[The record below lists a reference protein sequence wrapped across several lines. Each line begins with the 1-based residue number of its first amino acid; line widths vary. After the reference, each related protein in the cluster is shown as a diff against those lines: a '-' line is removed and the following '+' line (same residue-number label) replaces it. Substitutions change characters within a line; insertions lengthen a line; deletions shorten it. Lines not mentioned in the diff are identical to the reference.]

1 MKSLYCDF
9 QYVKTGHHDQDFMIL
24 NKYCD
29 GNLEHIKFNEHN
41 FFRNILLIMKILK
54 RKENK
59 TIGTVSF
66 LCLYIASLF
75 SRNWN
80 YNLVIHFFPQVHC
93 NLYKFLFSV
102 FIKKCKNIIVFADC
116 VKKDI
121 LLKTNS
127 KLDSKIVEI
136 HQRELHFLKKEQ
148 TEEEKTILCIGNLN
162 SIKLIEPLFHILQEN
177 KFKHIHFK
185 FICNGIQ
192 NRLKNM
198 GFSNILNNNLTI
210 EDRFPVLENYLSEI
224 NKATYTFLDYSEKYG
239 SRSSAVMLDSLSQ
252 GTPVICCKNPSFS
265 ELVEKYNCGYIFHNE
280 IELKNILSEINSGI
294 LKTPAISEL
303 LINFYSERKN
313 KKLAQVLI

>member
-9 QYVKTGHHDQDFMIL
+9 QYVKTGHHDQDFMVL
-24 NKYCD
+24 NRYCD

-41 FFRNILLIMKILK
+41 IFRNILAISKILR

-66 LCLYIASLF
+66 LCLFISSFF

-80 YNLVIHFFPQVHC
+80 YNLVIHFFPTVHC

-102 FIKKCKNIIVFADC
+102 FIKKCRNIIVFANC

-136 HQRELHFLKKEQ
+136 HSRELHFLKKEQ
-148 TEEEKTILCIGNLN
+148 VEEEISILCIGNLN
-162 SIKLIEPLFHILQEN
+162 SIKLIEPLFHILQES
-177 KFKHIHFK
+177 KFEHINFR

-192 NRLKNM
+192 KWLSNM
-198 GFSNILNNNLTI
+198 GFSNILNNNLRI
-210 EDRFPVLENYLSEI
+210 EDRFPVLEDYLAEI

-239 SRSSAVMLDSLSQ
+239 IRCSAVMLDSLSQ

-265 ELVEKYNCGYIFHNE
+265 ELIEKYNCGYIFHNE
-280 IELKNILSEINSGI
+280 MELKNILSEIDSGI
-294 LKTPAISEL
+294 LKTPIISKA
-303 LINFYSERKN
+303 LIDFYSENKN

>member
-9 QYVKTGHHDQDFMIL
+9 QYVKTGHHDQDFMFL
-24 NKYCD
+24 NRYCD
-29 GNLEHIKFNEHN
+29 GRLEHIKFNEHN
-41 FFRNILLIMKILK
+41 IFRNILAISKILR

-66 LCLYIASLF
+66 LCLFISSFF

-80 YNLVIHFFPQVHC
+80 YNLVIHFFPIVHC

-102 FIKKCKNIIVFADC
+102 FIKKCRNIIVFANC

-136 HQRELHFLKKEQ
+136 HSRELHFLKKEQ
-148 TEEEKTILCIGNLN
+148 VEEEISILCIGNLN
-162 SIKLIEPLFHILQEN
+162 SIKLIEPLFHILQEI
-177 KFKHIHFK
+177 KFEHIHFK

-192 NRLKNM
+192 NRLSNM
-198 GFSNILNNNLTI
+198 GFSNILNNNLRI
-210 EDRFPVLENYLSEI
+210 EDRFPVLEDYLAEI
-224 NKATYTFLDYSEKYG
+224 NKATYTFLDYGDKYG
-239 SRSSAVMLDSLSQ
+239 IRCSAVMLDSLSQ

-265 ELVEKYNCGYIFHNE
+265 ELVGKYNCGYIFHSE
-280 IELKNILSEINSGI
+280 AELKKLLSEINSGI
-294 LKTPAISEL
+294 LKTPIISKA
-303 LINFYSERKN
+303 LIDFYSEN

>member
-9 QYVKTGHHDQDFMIL
+9 QYVKTGHHDQDFMVL

-29 GNLEHIKFNEHN
+29 GKLEHIKFNEN
-41 FFRNILLIMKILK
+41 NIFRNILVISKVLR

-66 LCLYIASLF
+66 LCLFIVSFL
-75 SRNWN
+75 SKNWN
-80 YNLVIHFFPQVHC
+80 YNLVIHFFPICHC

-102 FIKKCKNIIVFADC
+102 FIKKCKKIIVFANC
-116 VKKDI
+116 VKEDI

-127 KLDSKIVEI
+127 KLDSKIVVI

-148 TEEEKTILCIGNLN
+148 TVEEKTILCIGNLN
-162 SIKLIEPLFHILQEN
+162 SIKLIEPLFHILQEH
-177 KFKHIHFK
+177 KFEHINFK

-192 NRLKNM
+192 KRLSNM
-198 GFSNILNNNLTI
+198 GFSNILNNNLRI
-210 EDRFPVLENYLSEI
+210 EDRFPVLEDYLSEI

-239 SRSSAVMLDSLSQ
+239 IRCSAVMLDSLSQ

-265 ELVEKYNCGYIFHNE
+265 ELVEKYNCGYIFHND
-280 IELKNILSEINSGI
+280 IELKNILLGINSGI
-294 LKTPAISEL
+294 LKTPSISEL
-303 LINFYSERKN
+303 LINFYSEREN